1 MKQKEPVLWDTKIS
15 IGDEVIAVNLTA
27 GTTQVASVRDFSGSI
42 LTLETKMPLDIGDA
56 VRLELQ
62 EGLLL
67 AEVVYEHASEP
78 SHQVILRCCGWVW
91 QRDANTVNR

>member
-1 MKQKEPVLWDTKIS
+1 LDTKIS
-15 IGDEVIAVNLTA
+15 IGDEVVAVNLTT
-27 GTTQVASVRDFSGSI
+27 GTTQVASVREFSGSI

-56 VRLELQ
+56 VKLELE

-67 AEVVYEHASEP
+67 GEVVYEHASEA

-91 QRDANTVNR
+91 QRDVNTILR